1 MLQILQEGSLPELP
15 RQHALGAPLA
25 VRELLL
31 VGGEVAVHILEIH
44 DGGQASTQLNRL
56 FLVRRLLRAQRQV
69 HERAVR
75 QQRDEANGD
84 AGREEACI
92 PTA

>member
-1 MLQILQEGSLPELP
+1 M
-15 RQHALGAPLA
+15 
-25 VRELLL
+25 
-31 VGGEVAVHILEIH
+31 HILEIH

-84 AGREEACI
+84 AGREEARI
-92 PTA
+92 PVAKPHPLQACPDPFHPLILLSVNPSQTRCRR